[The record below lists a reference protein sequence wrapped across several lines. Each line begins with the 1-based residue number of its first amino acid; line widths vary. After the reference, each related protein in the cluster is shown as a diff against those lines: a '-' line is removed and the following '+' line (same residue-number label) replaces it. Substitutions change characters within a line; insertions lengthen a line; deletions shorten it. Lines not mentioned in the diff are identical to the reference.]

1 MGQLTVDGCSGFSCK
16 TMERNSVIIP
26 EGVYIAQLE
35 LSPHFGFATPHLQVP
50 GRTYIEIHP
59 ANYPTQ
65 LEGCIAVGE
74 QIDGDALDNSDS
86 AFSSFV
92 KLLPQNEPFLVVV
105 SSSIA

>member
-1 MGQLTVDGCSGFSCK
+1 M
-16 TMERNSVIIP
+16 IIP